1 MVRVFVI
8 MSLLAAVAF
17 GFPRE
22 LMHTGLLSDSGIVSY
37 DSLTF
42 SGTNGVGTNGVEEVS
57 FAGEVELT
65 GVLEKGYEGEMEG
78 SQMSLRFYPDTN
90 LKLPFL
96 YHSFISI
103 DELKKIDF
111 TKHRENRAVLIHN
124 ARGLTLPGELGM
136 DKKIF
141 AIVAARAKV
150 RLKHYRFYGEG
161 DAGHEIYANIERV
174 EILSGI
180 SISPLAYE
188 DLGSLR
194 LKYKS
199 TDSYINLRQSPNGT
213 IITQIK
219 RECVAK
225 DFGGGA
231 SSEAGARLYYA
242 GESLSARS
250 KGSAQDSAWLG
261 VFYFPNGAKSPIFGY
276 IHESQVFC
284 AFGID

>member
-1 MVRVFVI
+1 MLRVFVI

-22 LMHTGLLSDSGIVSY
+22 LTHTGLLSDSGIMSY
-37 DSLTF
+37 DSLTLIIRID
-42 SGTNGVGTNGVEEVS
+42 GTEEVS
-57 FAGEVELT
+57 FGGEVELT

-78 SQMSLRFYPDTN
+78 SQISLRFYPDKN
-90 LKLPFL
+90 LALPFL
-96 YHSFISI
+96 YDSLMGV

-111 TKHRENRAVLIHN
+111 TKHRENRSVLILN
-124 ARGLTLPGELGM
+124 ARDLALQGELGL

-141 AIVAARAKV
+141 GVVAARAKV
-150 RLKHYRFYGEG
+150 RLKDYRFYGEG
-161 DAGHEIYANIERV
+161 DAGHEIYANIECV
-174 EILSGI
+174 EILGDV
-180 SISPLAYE
+180 SISSLAYE

-199 TDSYINLRQSPNGT
+199 ADSYINLRQSPNGT

-219 RECVAK
+219 RERVAK

-231 SSEAGARLYYA
+231 SNEAGARLYYA

-276 IHESQVFC
+276 IHESQVVSS
-284 AFGID
+284 FGID

>member
-1 MVRVFVI
+1 MLRVFVI

-22 LMHTGLLSDSGIVSY
+22 LTHTELLSDKGVMSY
-37 DSLTF
+37 DSLTLIIRID
-42 SGTNGVGTNGVEEVS
+42 GTEEVS
-57 FAGEVELT
+57 FGGEVELT
-65 GVLEKGYEGEMEG
+65 GVLEKGYEGEEEG

-96 YHSFISI
+96 YNSSISVE
-103 DELKKIDF
+103 ELKKTDF
-111 TKHRENRAVLIHN
+111 TKHRENRAVLIRN
-124 ARGLTLPGELGM
+124 ARELTLPGELGM

-141 AIVAARAKV
+141 GIVAARAKV

-161 DAGHEIYANIERV
+161 EAGHEIYANIERV
-174 EILSGI
+174 EILGDV
-180 SISPLAYE
+180 SISSLAYE

-199 TDSYINLRQSPNGT
+199 ADSYINLRQSPNGT
-213 IITQIK
+213 IITHIK
-219 RECVAK
+219 RERVAK

-231 SSEAGARLYYA
+231 SNEAGARLYYA

-261 VFYFPNGAKSPIFGY
+261 VFYFPNGTKSPIFGY
-276 IHESQVFC
+276 IHESQAFF

>member
-1 MVRVFVI
+1 MLRVFVI

-17 GFPRE
+17 SFPRE
-22 LMHTGLLSDSGIVSY
+22 LTHTGLLSDSGIMSY

-42 SGTNGVGTNGVEEVS
+42 IGGIDGTEEVS
-57 FAGEVELT
+57 FGGEVELT
-65 GVLEKGYEGEMEG
+65 GVLEKGYEDEMEG
-78 SQMSLRFYPDTN
+78 SQISLRFYPDKN
-90 LKLPFL
+90 LALPFL
-96 YHSFISI
+96 YDSLMGV

-111 TKHRENRAVLIHN
+111 TKHRENRAVLIRN
-124 ARGLTLPGELGM
+124 ARELTLPGELGM

-141 AIVAARAKV
+141 GIVAARAKV
-150 RLKHYRFYGEG
+150 RLKNYRFYGEG

-180 SISPLAYE
+180 SISPYE

-199 TDSYINLRQSPNGT
+199 ADSYINLRQSPNGT

-219 RECVAK
+219 RERVAK

-231 SSEAGARLYYA
+231 SNEAGARLYYA

-276 IHESQVFC
+276 IHESQAFF

>member
-1 MVRVFVI
+1 MLRIFVI
-8 MSLLAAVAF
+8 MSLFVAIAF

-22 LMHTGLLSDSGIVSY
+22 LTHTGLLSDKGVMSL
-37 DSLTF
+37 DSLKFFGIEAFDTRF
-42 SGTNGVGTNGVEEVS
+42 S
-57 FAGEVELT
+57 GEVELT
-65 GVLEKGYEGEMEG
+65 GVLEKGYESKMEE
-78 SQMSLRFYPDTN
+78 SQISLRFYPDKN
-90 LKLPFL
+90 LALPFL
-96 YHSFISI
+96 YHSLMGV

-111 TKHRENRAVLIHN
+111 TKHRENRAVLIRN
-124 ARGLTLPGELGM
+124 ARELTLPGELGM

-141 AIVAARAKV
+141 GVVAARAKV
-150 RLKHYRFYGEG
+150 RLKDYRFYGEG
-161 DAGHEIYANIERV
+161 DAGYEIYANIECV
-174 EILSGI
+174 EILGDV
-180 SISPLAYE
+180 SISSLAYE

-199 TDSYINLRQSPNGT
+199 ADSYINLRQSPNGT

-219 RECVAK
+219 RERVAK

-231 SSEAGARLYYA
+231 SNEAGARLYYA

-276 IHESQVFC
+276 IHESQVVFS
-284 AFGID
+284 FGID